1 MSQKP
6 IMRQPNLFAEIVGG
20 LFREKFTSGLLF
32 LILVSAL
39 AVVQV
44 THLSRQ
50 ELIQQDK
57 LLQQRDEYD
66 LQWRYLLVEQEFY
79 AQHAR
84 IEDIASKKLQM
95 KRPDSKD
102 EQVVILP

>member
-1 MSQKP
+1 M
-6 IMRQPNLFAEIVGG
+6 
-20 LFREKFTSGLLF
+20 
-32 LILVSAL
+32 